1 MSDVI
6 ISPNMSLPVPIVGL
20 DPGPDWANNINA
32 CLGILDEHNHSAG
45 EGVQINPDGLNINAD
60 LPLNGNNLTLVKTV
74 NFNSQ
79 LAPLA
84 GAPPNLGAIYVA
96 GNELFYNDEA
106 GNVVPITHNG
116 SVNAGAGS
124 ITGLPNGTASVSYSG
139 IAQTYTFQSATNTP
153 ANLDAGSITIR
164 PIAVSPDGI
173 TISAPPSLSS
183 NYSLTLPA
191 ALPGVTSAV
200 NVDPSGNI
208 SFVVG
213 GSVPSGSVI
222 MYGGT
227 VIPSGYL
234 ICDGASYL
242 ISSFPDLSAVLFD
255 SGTGNYAYGAADGT
269 HFNVPDMRGM
279 FPRGTDS
286 SGVNDPDFASRTATT
301 GGNSAGNIGSLQPQS
316 VGPHNHTGTDVNP
329 NPGGSSNGALWAA
342 GATASGS
349 SGISPGT
356 VIGTNG
362 TQTNPVNV
370 YLNFIIKT

>member
-1 MSDVI
+1 MSDTT
-6 ISPNMSLPVPIVGL
+6 ISPNMNLIVPVVGQ
-20 DPGPDWANNINA
+20 DPGPDWANNLNA
-32 CLGILDEHNHSAG
+32 DLGILDEHNHSPG
-45 EGVQINPDGLNINAD
+45 QGVQINPAGLNINAD

-74 NFNSQ
+74 NFVSQ

-153 ANLDAGSITIR
+153 ANLDGGAITLR
-164 PIAVSPDGI
+164 PIAISPNGI
-173 TISAPPSLSS
+173 TINAPPSLPAS
-183 NYSLTLPA
+183 YSLTLPG

-200 NVDPSGNI
+200 NVDPSGNM

-213 GSVPSGSVI
+213 GSVPTGSMI
-222 MYGGT
+222 MFGGT

-234 ICDGASYL
+234 ICDGTSYL
-242 ISSFPDLSAVLFD
+242 ISSFPDLAAALFD
-255 SGTGNYAYGAADGT
+255 SGTGNYAYGSPDGT
-269 HFNVPDMRGM
+269 HFNVPDFRGM

-301 GGNSAGNIGSLQPQS
+301 GGNSAGNIGSLQPYQIQAHVHS
-316 VGPHNHTGTDVNP
+316 KTVLFSGGTGGNP
-329 NPGGSSNGALWAA
+329 AWAA
-342 GATASGS
+342 ASTPTGS
-349 SGISPGT
+349 ANTDSTGG
-356 VIGTNG
+356 N
-362 TQTNPVNV
+362 QTNPVNV
-370 YLNFIIKT
+370 YVNFLIKT